1 MNTCDKYIHEVF
13 FPEMYSSYSLQRCK
27 DLKNTF
33 TILTSDFEDVSFIPK
48 VKKYNLHDCHLH
60 ELGTRYI
67 KGYKTEVRIPSIVEN
82 TFMREKHYKQ
92 KLYSCCKL
100 QRCTKLLRD
109 FAISWKSVHVF
120 KTFMRSKIRQKH
132 IHELQAKT
140 TKFIWNQKMKD
151 SSWFPT
157 SWKIHSW
164 KKENCILCIFLQKTD
179 WTFIG
184 SVLRLESAFSSFFGI
199 FFKLFFFSPGVSML
213 LQLLY
218 RQKCPISASYVVL
231 VNPFIVFFV

>member
-1 MNTCDKYIHEVF
+1 MYFVKVILRNEYYIHDLRRMNTCDKYIHVF
-13 FPEMYSSYSLQRCK
+13 IVFITKCK

-120 KTFMRSKIRQKH
+120 KTFMRSKIR
-132 IHELQAKT
+132 
-140 TKFIWNQKMKD
+140 
-151 SSWFPT
+151 
-157 SWKIHSW
+157 
-164 KKENCILCIFLQKTD
+164 
-179 WTFIG
+179 
-184 SVLRLESAFSSFFGI
+184 
-199 FFKLFFFSPGVSML
+199 
-213 LQLLY
+213 
-218 RQKCPISASYVVL
+218 
-231 VNPFIVFFV
+231 

>member
-1 MNTCDKYIHEVF
+1 
-13 FPEMYSSYSLQRCK
+13 MYSSYSLQTCK

-33 TILTSDFEDVSFIPK
+33 RIWTSDFEDVSFIPK

-67 KGYKTEVRIPSIVEN
+67 KGYKTEVRIPSSIVEN

-120 KTFMRSKIRQKH
+120 KTFMRSKIRRKH
-132 IHELQAKT
+132 IHESRWLRYYCHFSTGVLK
-140 TKFIWNQKMKD
+140 QKIFTPD
-151 SSWFPT
+151 HFPPPGY
-157 SWKIHSW
+157 
-164 KKENCILCIFLQKTD
+164 QKGQLARF
-179 WTFIG
+179 W
-184 SVLRLESAFSSFFGI
+184 SRSF
-199 FFKLFFFSPGVSML
+199 
-213 LQLLY
+213 
-218 RQKCPISASYVVL
+218 
-231 VNPFIVFFV
+231 